1 MEAIDIKEQCRQL
14 AKDLNEMCEFK
25 LCEHREQM
33 HLAVPSAVK
42 APDWGDC
49 LAQLEEIKQRRD
61 KFAESEAKRQSM
73 LDEGE
78 LEKEQFAIGFFKS
91 GVCQE
96 IMNRVVKCIEDNE
109 EYDEYLTTG
118 DDALR
123 SLKRLK
129 RGLKSALDEI
139 KYKEGEALV
148 KLP

>member
-14 AKDLNEMCEFK
+14 AKDLDEMYEFK
-25 LCEHREQM
+25 CCEDREQM
-33 HLAVPSAVK
+33 HLAYPKVK
-42 APDWGDC
+42 APDWGVC
-49 LAQLEEIKQRRD
+49 LAQLEEIKQSRE
-61 KFAESEAKRQSM
+61 KFVESETKRQSM

-78 LEKEQFAIGFFKS
+78 LEKEQFAVGFFKS

-109 EYDEYLTTG
+109 EYDEHLTTG
-118 DDALR
+118 DAALR